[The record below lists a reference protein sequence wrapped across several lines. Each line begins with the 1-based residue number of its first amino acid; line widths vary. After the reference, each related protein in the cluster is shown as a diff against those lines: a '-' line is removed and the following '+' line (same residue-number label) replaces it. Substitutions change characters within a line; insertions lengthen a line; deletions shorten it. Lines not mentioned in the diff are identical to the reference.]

1 MGATIVIVGAAI
13 FAIGVVFGI
22 VFIASVGIQREERDF
37 RRTGRITMT
46 GLAPDRFS
54 HGTRGLVGLSVRRAT
69 RTPWPPLSSTRT
81 RWSSRSR
88 PVPAGERG

>member
-13 FAIGVVFGI
+13 FAVGVVFGI

-54 HGTRGLVGLSVRRAT
+54 QGTRGLVGLSVRRRDPNPVAT
-69 RTPWPPLSSTRT
+69 PLYEDTL
-81 RWSSRSR
+81 
-88 PVPAGERG
+88 V